1 MENNM
6 TMNCWEM
13 INDIGC
19 LQRMVIGITILLAV
33 VIFILAM
40 VIKAD
45 DDLASKYMV
54 LQRDLEEE
62 KNKNKLLTE
71 DNQRLSDEC
80 WDIYERY
87 GDVVDMCNDLRTKLG
102 EKMLEEKKVEQ

>member
-1 MENNM
+1 M
-6 TMNCWEM
+6 TMNCLEM

-19 LQRMVIGITILLAV
+19 LQSVVIGITILLAV

-54 LQRDLEEE
+54 LQRDLEVA
-62 KNKNKLLTE
+62 KDKNKLLSA
-71 DNQRLSDEC
+71 DNQRLVNEC
-80 WDIYERY
+80 WDIY
-87 GDVVDMCNDLRTKLG
+87 DKCQDLMDENIELRDKLKRKKKK
-102 EKMLEEKKVEQ
+102 EKRIVSN